1 MDIDAEIKVMQTMLS
16 GDNLIKTDMN
26 SIRDTVSRP
35 APAGENASTAQ
46 AETAAAPAPAEEE
59 KTTKEGIKLTLGG
72 Q

>member
-26 SIRDTVSRP
+26 SIRDAVS
-35 APAGENASTAQ
+35 SSAQ
-46 AETAAAPAPAEEE
+46 REPVTQAAPVETVPDEEE

-72 Q
+72 H